1 MSSYLP
7 YLLFGLFL
15 YLASYF
21 YYVSVSHGL
30 GHKAEY
36 LQLRRFIPCAILA
49 VLPVAL
55 ANMPLTSPLF
65 LTSLFTGIAWIV
77 TYPLFY
83 YISNHKVSSDFG
95 FHFDTVFGLYVI
107 GWLSGLKILTIAFYL
122 LPSVLLPLI
131 ATIEFLIFLIPV
143 SQWVYY
149 YLYHSCVT
157 EDGVSMIQDT
167 HYNEIIEFFKQFS
180 LFFNIIIFAAAAAL
194 YALFVTANLNFNT
207 LQLTPIQYLPILG
220 LTAFLSYYL
229 WKTGKTEKRQGVFA
243 RTGIIELWLE
253 VKKYKEKT
261 MLYQTNMQERIKD
274 LTVTPAQPQFN
285 KPSTTI
291 MVIGESASRDYMSAF
306 TDYPVETTPWLSAK
320 KTDEHFIL
328 YPNAYSCEAN
338 TVHALERALTEYN
351 QYNNQKFYTSCSVI
365 DIAHKAGYTTHWYSN
380 QGHLGSADTPVTL
393 VANTSGTAKWTKQ
406 NLNKVQYDE
415 ALLDYLDEVDPAKNN
430 FVVIH
435 LKGNHFNFINRY
447 PQSFAKF
454 SEPGKYDLIPN
465 YIDSIRYTDYILQKI
480 WEYGTQK
487 LNLQAM
493 LYFSDHATI
502 PDKRRAP
509 DFGGFATVRIP
520 MFTYFSDEYIAKFP
534 QTVNTLRQHE
544 KQYFTNDLAYDLMC
558 GIFNI
563 KSNHYDETNSLASP
577 LYKFTRET
585 LKTNLGK
592 VNIKDDVN

>member
-1 MSSYLP
+1 MDNKYFILMLALYILP
-7 YLLFGLFL
+7 YLF
-15 YLASYF
+15 
-21 YYVSVSHGL
+21 YVSVSHGL

-55 ANMPLTSPLF
+55 ANVPLTSPMF
-65 LTSLFTGIAWIV
+65 LTSFITGIAWII
-77 TYPLFY
+77 TYPFLYFITY
-83 YISNHKVSSDFG
+83 RKNSSDFG
-95 FHFDTVFGLYVI
+95 FHLDTVFGLYVI
-107 GWLSGLKILTIAFYL
+107 GWLMSLKILVINFTI
-122 LPSVLLPLI
+122 LPYIILPI
-131 ATIEFLIFLIPV
+131 ISIIEFLILLIPIA
-143 SQWVYY
+143 QWIYY
-149 YLYHSCVT
+149 YLYHSCIS
-157 EDGVSMIQDT
+157 EDGMSMIQDT

-180 LFFNIIIFAAAAAL
+180 VLFNIIIFS
-194 YALFVTANLNFNT
+194 FVFFVYGIIVFLNLKFDYINLT
-207 LQLTPIQYLPILG
+207 LTQLIPILVTTLF
-220 LTAFLSYYL
+220 LTYYL
-229 WKTGKTEKRQGVFA
+229 WKNGEKAKQQGVFV
-243 RTGIIELWLE
+243 RTGIIELYLD
-253 VKKYKEKT
+253 VKTYLKT
-261 MLYQTNMQERIKD
+261 SLLYQTNMQERIKD
-274 LTVTPAQPQFN
+274 LTVTPSQPQFS
-285 KPSTTI
+285 KPSTII
-291 MVIGESASRDYMSAF
+291 MVIGESESRDYMSAF

-320 KTDEHFIL
+320 KADKHFIL

-338 TVHALERALTEYN
+338 TVRSLERALTEFN
-351 QYNNQKFYTSCSVI
+351 QYNNKQFYTSCSVI

-406 NLNKVQYDE
+406 NLNQVQYDE
-415 ALLDYLDEVDPAKNN
+415 ALLDYLDEVDPTKNN

-465 YIDSIRYTDYILQKI
+465 YIDSIHYTDYILQKI

-520 MFTYFSDEYIAKFP
+520 MFTYFSDEYITKFP
-534 QTVNTLRQHE
+534 KTVNTLRQNE
-544 KQYFTNDLAYDLMC
+544 NQYFTNDLAYDLMC

-563 KSNHYDETNSLASP
+563 KSNHFDESNCFASP

-592 VNIKDDVN
+592 IAIKDDTN

>member
-1 MSSYLP
+1 MDNKYFILMLALYILP
-7 YLLFGLFL
+7 YLF
-15 YLASYF
+15 
-21 YYVSVSHGL
+21 YVSVSHGL

-55 ANMPLTSPLF
+55 ANVPLTSPMF
-65 LTSLFTGIAWIV
+65 LTSFITGIAWIV
-77 TYPLFY
+77 TYPFLYFITY
-83 YISNHKVSSDFG
+83 RKNSSDFG
-95 FHFDTVFGLYVI
+95 FHLDTVFGLYVI
-107 GWLSGLKILTIAFYL
+107 GWLMSLKILVINFKI
-122 LPSVLLPLI
+122 LPYTTLPI
-131 ATIEFLIFLIPV
+131 ISTIEFLILLIPIA
-143 SQWVYY
+143 QWVYY
-149 YLYHSCVT
+149 YLYHSCIS
-157 EDGVSMIQDT
+157 EDGMSMIQDT

-180 LFFNIIIFAAAAAL
+180 FLFNITIFSFIFFIYGIIIF
-194 YALFVTANLNFNT
+194 LNFQFNYINLT
-207 LQLTPIQYLPILG
+207 LTQLIPILVTTLF
-220 LTAFLSYYL
+220 LTYYL
-229 WKTGKTEKRQGVFA
+229 WKNGEKAKQQGVFV
-243 RTGIIELWLE
+243 RTGIIELYLD
-253 VKKYKEKT
+253 VKTYLKT
-261 MLYQTNMQERIKD
+261 SLLYQTNMQERIKD
-274 LTVTPAQPQFN
+274 LTVTPSQPQFS
-285 KPSTTI
+285 KPSTII
-291 MVIGESASRDYMSAF
+291 MVIGESESRDYMSAF

-320 KTDEHFIL
+320 KTDKHFIL

-338 TVHALERALTEYN
+338 TVRSLERALTEFN
-351 QYNNQKFYTSCSVI
+351 QYNNKQFYTSCSVI

-406 NLNKVQYDE
+406 NLNQVQYDE
-415 ALLDYLDEVDPAKNN
+415 ALLDYLDEVDPTKNN

-520 MFTYFSDEYIAKFP
+520 MFTYFSDEYITKFP
-534 QTVNTLRQHE
+534 KTVNTLRQNE
-544 KQYFTNDLAYDLMC
+544 NQYFTNDLAYDLMC

-563 KSNHYDETNSLASP
+563 KSNHFDESNCFASP

-592 VNIKDDVN
+592 IAIKDDTN

>member
-1 MSSYLP
+1 MDNKYFILMLALYILP
-7 YLLFGLFL
+7 YLF
-15 YLASYF
+15 
-21 YYVSVSHGL
+21 YVSVSHGL

-55 ANMPLTSPLF
+55 ANVPLTSPMF
-65 LTSLFTGIAWIV
+65 LTSFITGIAWII
-77 TYPLFY
+77 TYPFLYFITY
-83 YISNHKVSSDFG
+83 RKNQSDFG
-95 FHFDTVFGLYVI
+95 FHLDTVFGLYVI
-107 GWLSGLKILTIAFYL
+107 GWLMSLKILVINFTI
-122 LPSVLLPLI
+122 LPYIILPI
-131 ATIEFLIFLIPV
+131 ISTIEFLILLIPIA
-143 SQWVYY
+143 QWIYY
-149 YLYHSCVT
+149 YLYHSCIS
-157 EDGVSMIQDT
+157 EDGMSMIQDT

-180 LFFNIIIFAAAAAL
+180 VLFNIIIFSL
-194 YALFVTANLNFNT
+194 VFFVYGIIVFLNLKFDYINLT
-207 LQLTPIQYLPILG
+207 LTQLIPILVTTLF
-220 LTAFLSYYL
+220 LTYYL
-229 WKTGKTEKRQGVFA
+229 WKNGEKAKQQGVFV
-243 RTGIIELWLE
+243 RTGIIELYLD
-253 VKKYKEKT
+253 VKTYLKT
-261 MLYQTNMQERIKD
+261 SLLYQTNMQERIKD
-274 LTVTPAQPQFN
+274 LTVTPSQPQFS
-285 KPSTTI
+285 KPSTII
-291 MVIGESASRDYMSAF
+291 MVIGESESRDYMSAF

-320 KTDEHFIL
+320 KADKHFIL

-338 TVHALERALTEYN
+338 TVRSLERALTEFN
-351 QYNNQKFYTSCSVI
+351 QYNNKQFYTSCSVI

-406 NLNKVQYDE
+406 NLNQVQYDE
-415 ALLDYLDEVDPAKNN
+415 ALLDYLDEVDPTKNN

-520 MFTYFSDEYIAKFP
+520 MFTYFSDEYITKFP
-534 QTVNTLRQHE
+534 ETVNTLRQNE
-544 KQYFTNDLAYDLMC
+544 NQYFTNDLAYDLMC

-563 KSNHYDETNSLASP
+563 KSNHFDESNCFASP

-592 VNIKDDVN
+592 IDIKDDNN

>member
-1 MSSYLP
+1 MDTKYLILMLALYILP
-7 YLLFGLFL
+7 YLF
-15 YLASYF
+15 
-21 YYVSVSHGL
+21 YVSVSHGL

-55 ANMPLTSPLF
+55 ANVPLTSPMF
-65 LTSLFTGIAWIV
+65 LTSFITGIAWII
-77 TYPLFY
+77 TYPFLYFITY
-83 YISNHKVSSDFG
+83 RKNSSDFG
-95 FHFDTVFGLYVI
+95 FHLDTVFGLYVI
-107 GWLSGLKILTIAFYL
+107 GWLMSLKILVINFKI
-122 LPSVLLPLI
+122 LPYTTLPIIL
-131 ATIEFLIFLIPV
+131 TIEFLILLIPIA
-143 SQWVYY
+143 QWVYY
-149 YLYHSCVT
+149 YLYHSCIS
-157 EDGVSMIQDT
+157 EDGMSMIQDT

-180 LFFNIIIFAAAAAL
+180 LLFNITIFSFIFFIYGIIIF
-194 YALFVTANLNFNT
+194 LNFQFNYINLT
-207 LQLTPIQYLPILG
+207 LTQLIPILVTTLF
-220 LTAFLSYYL
+220 LTYYL
-229 WKTGKTEKRQGVFA
+229 WKNGEKAKQQGVFV
-243 RTGIIELWLE
+243 RTGIIELYLD
-253 VKKYKEKT
+253 VKTYLKT
-261 MLYQTNMQERIKD
+261 SLLYQTNMQERIKD
-274 LTVTPAQPQFN
+274 LTVTPSQPQFS
-285 KPSTTI
+285 KPSTII
-291 MVIGESASRDYMSAF
+291 MVIGESESRDYMSAF

-320 KTDEHFIL
+320 KADKHFIL

-338 TVHALERALTEYN
+338 TVRSLERALTEFN
-351 QYNNQKFYTSCSVI
+351 QYNNKQFYTSCSVI

-406 NLNKVQYDE
+406 NLNQVQYDE
-415 ALLDYLDEVDPAKNN
+415 ALLDYLDEVDPRKNN

-509 DFGGFATVRIP
+509 DFDGFATVRIP
-520 MFTYFSDEYIAKFP
+520 MFTYFSDEYITKFP
-534 QTVNTLRQHE
+534 ETVNTLRQNE
-544 KQYFTNDLAYDLMC
+544 NQYFTNDLAYDLMC

-563 KSNHYDETNSLASP
+563 KSNHFDESNCFASP

-592 VNIKDDVN
+592 IDIKDDNN

>member
-1 MSSYLP
+1 MDNRYFILMLALYILP
-7 YLLFGLFL
+7 YLF
-15 YLASYF
+15 
-21 YYVSVSHGL
+21 YVSVSHGL

-55 ANMPLTSPLF
+55 ANVPLTSPMF
-65 LTSLFTGIAWIV
+65 LTSFITGIAWIV
-77 TYPLFY
+77 TYPFLYFITY
-83 YISNHKVSSDFG
+83 RKNSSDFG
-95 FHFDTVFGLYVI
+95 FHLDTVFGLYVI
-107 GWLSGLKILTIAFYL
+107 GWLMSLKILVINFKI
-122 LPSVLLPLI
+122 LPYTTLPI
-131 ATIEFLIFLIPV
+131 ISTIEFLILLIPIA
-143 SQWVYY
+143 QWVYY
-149 YLYHSCVT
+149 YLYHSCIS
-157 EDGVSMIQDT
+157 EDGMSMIQDT

-180 LFFNIIIFAAAAAL
+180 LLFNITIFSFIFFIYGIIIF
-194 YALFVTANLNFNT
+194 LNFQFNYINLT
-207 LQLTPIQYLPILG
+207 LTQLIPILVTTLF
-220 LTAFLSYYL
+220 LTYYL
-229 WKTGKTEKRQGVFA
+229 WKNGEKAKQQGVFV
-243 RTGIIELWLE
+243 RTGIIELYLD
-253 VKKYKEKT
+253 VKTYLKT
-261 MLYQTNMQERIKD
+261 SLLYQTNMQERIKD
-274 LTVTPAQPQFN
+274 LTVTPSQPQFS
-285 KPSTTI
+285 KPSTII
-291 MVIGESASRDYMSAF
+291 MVIGESESRDYMSAF

-320 KTDEHFIL
+320 KADKHFIL

-338 TVHALERALTEYN
+338 TVRSLERALTEFN
-351 QYNNQKFYTSCSVI
+351 QYNNKQFYTSCSVI

-406 NLNKVQYDE
+406 NLNQVQYDE
-415 ALLDYLDEVDPAKNN
+415 ALLDYLDEVDPRKNN

-509 DFGGFATVRIP
+509 DFDGFATVRIP
-520 MFTYFSDEYIAKFP
+520 MFTYFSDEYITKFP
-534 QTVNTLRQHE
+534 ETVNTLRQNE
-544 KQYFTNDLAYDLMC
+544 NQYFTNDLAYDLMC

-563 KSNHYDETNSLASP
+563 KSNHFDESNCFASP

-592 VNIKDDVN
+592 IDIKDDNN

>member
-1 MSSYLP
+1 MDNKYFILMLALYVLP
-7 YLLFGLFL
+7 YLF
-15 YLASYF
+15 
-21 YYVSVSHGL
+21 YVSVSHGL

-55 ANMPLTSPLF
+55 ANVPLTSPMF
-65 LTSLFTGIAWIV
+65 LTSFITGIAWII
-77 TYPLFY
+77 TYPFLYFITY
-83 YISNHKVSSDFG
+83 RKNSSDFG
-95 FHFDTVFGLYVI
+95 FHLDTVFGLYVI
-107 GWLSGLKILTIAFYL
+107 GWLMSLKILVINFTIPPYII
-122 LPSVLLPLI
+122 LPIIS
-131 ATIEFLIFLIPV
+131 TIEFLILLIPIA
-143 SQWVYY
+143 QWIYY
-149 YLYHSCVT
+149 YLYHSCIS
-157 EDGVSMIQDT
+157 EDGMSMIQDT

-180 LFFNIIIFAAAAAL
+180 VLFNIIIFSL
-194 YALFVTANLNFNT
+194 VFFVYGIIVFLNLKFDYINLT
-207 LQLTPIQYLPILG
+207 LTQLIPILVTT
-220 LTAFLSYYL
+220 LFFTYYL
-229 WKTGKTEKRQGVFA
+229 WKNGEKAKQQGVFV
-243 RTGIIELWLE
+243 RTGIIELYLD
-253 VKKYKEKT
+253 VKTYLKT
-261 MLYQTNMQERIKD
+261 SLLYQTNMQERIKD
-274 LTVTPAQPQFN
+274 LTVTPSQPQFS
-285 KPSTTI
+285 KPSTII
-291 MVIGESASRDYMSAF
+291 MVIGESESRDYMSAF

-320 KTDEHFIL
+320 KADKHFIL

-338 TVHALERALTEYN
+338 TVRSLERALTEFN
-351 QYNNQKFYTSCSVI
+351 QYNNKQFYTSCSVI

-406 NLNKVQYDE
+406 NLNQVQYDE
-415 ALLDYLDEVDPAKNN
+415 ALLDYLDEVDPTKNN

-465 YIDSIRYTDYILQKI
+465 YIDSIRYTDYILQTI

-520 MFTYFSDEYIAKFP
+520 MFTYFSDEYITKFP
-534 QTVNTLRQHE
+534 ETVNTLRQNE
-544 KQYFTNDLAYDLMC
+544 NQYFTNDLAYDLMC

-563 KSNHYDETNSLASP
+563 KSNHFDESNCFASP

-592 VNIKDDVN
+592 IDIKDDNN

>member
-1 MSSYLP
+1 MDNKYFILMLALYVLP
-7 YLLFGLFL
+7 YLF
-15 YLASYF
+15 
-21 YYVSVSHGL
+21 YVSVSHGL

-55 ANMPLTSPLF
+55 ANVPLTSPMF
-65 LTSLFTGIAWIV
+65 LTSFITGIAWII
-77 TYPLFY
+77 TYPFLYFITY
-83 YISNHKVSSDFG
+83 RKNSSDFG
-95 FHFDTVFGLYVI
+95 FHLDTVFGLYVI
-107 GWLSGLKILTIAFYL
+107 GWLMSLKILVINFTIPPYII
-122 LPSVLLPLI
+122 LPIIS
-131 ATIEFLIFLIPV
+131 TIEFLILLIPIA
-143 SQWVYY
+143 QWIYY
-149 YLYHSCVT
+149 YLYHSCIS
-157 EDGVSMIQDT
+157 EDGMSMIQDT

-180 LFFNIIIFAAAAAL
+180 VLFNIIIFSL
-194 YALFVTANLNFNT
+194 VFFVYGIIVFLNLKFDYINLT
-207 LQLTPIQYLPILG
+207 LTQLIPILVTTLF
-220 LTAFLSYYL
+220 LTYYL
-229 WKTGKTEKRQGVFA
+229 WKNGEKAKQQGVFV
-243 RTGIIELWLE
+243 RTGIIELYLD
-253 VKKYKEKT
+253 VKTYLKT
-261 MLYQTNMQERIKD
+261 SLLYQTNMQERIKD
-274 LTVTPAQPQFN
+274 LTVTPSQPQFS
-285 KPSTTI
+285 KPSTII
-291 MVIGESASRDYMSAF
+291 MVIGESESRDYMSAF

-320 KTDEHFIL
+320 KADKHFIL

-338 TVHALERALTEYN
+338 TVRSLERALTEFN
-351 QYNNQKFYTSCSVI
+351 QYNDKQFYTSCSII

-406 NLNKVQYDE
+406 NLNQVQYDE
-415 ALLDYLDEVDPAKNN
+415 ALLDYLDEVAPTKNN

-454 SEPGKYDLIPN
+454 SKPGKYDLIPN

-509 DFGGFATVRIP
+509 DFGGFGTVRIP
-520 MFTYFSDEYIAKFP
+520 MFTYFSNEYITKFP
-534 QTVNTLRQHE
+534 ETVNTLRKNE
-544 KQYFTNDLAYDLMC
+544 NQYFTNDLAYDLMC

-563 KSNHYDETNSLASP
+563 KSNHFDESNCFSSP
-577 LYKFTRET
+577 QYKFTRET

-592 VNIKDDVN
+592 IAIKDDNN

>member
-1 MSSYLP
+1 MDNKYFILMLALYILP
-7 YLLFGLFL
+7 YLF
-15 YLASYF
+15 
-21 YYVSVSHGL
+21 YVSVSHGL

-55 ANMPLTSPLF
+55 ANVPLTSPMF
-65 LTSLFTGIAWIV
+65 LTSFITGIAWII
-77 TYPLFY
+77 TYPFLYFITY
-83 YISNHKVSSDFG
+83 RKNSSDFG
-95 FHFDTVFGLYVI
+95 FHLDTVFGLYVI
-107 GWLSGLKILTIAFYL
+107 GWLMSLKILVINFTIPPYII
-122 LPSVLLPLI
+122 LPIIS
-131 ATIEFLIFLIPV
+131 TIEFLILLIPIA
-143 SQWVYY
+143 QWIYY
-149 YLYHSCVT
+149 YLYHSCIS
-157 EDGVSMIQDT
+157 EDGMSMIQDT

-180 LFFNIIIFAAAAAL
+180 VLFNIIIFSL
-194 YALFVTANLNFNT
+194 VFFVYGIIVFLNLKFDYINLT
-207 LQLTPIQYLPILG
+207 LTQLIPILVTTLF
-220 LTAFLSYYL
+220 LTYYL
-229 WKTGKTEKRQGVFA
+229 WKNGEKAKQQGVFV
-243 RTGIIELWLE
+243 RTGIIELYLD
-253 VKKYKEKT
+253 VKTYLKT
-261 MLYQTNMQERIKD
+261 SLLYQTNMQERIKD
-274 LTVTPAQPQFN
+274 LTVTPSQPQFS
-285 KPSTTI
+285 KPSTII
-291 MVIGESASRDYMSAF
+291 MVIGESESRDYMSAF

-320 KTDEHFIL
+320 KADKHFIL

-338 TVHALERALTEYN
+338 TVRSLERALTEFN
-351 QYNNQKFYTSCSVI
+351 QYNNKQFYTSCSVI

-406 NLNKVQYDE
+406 NLNQVQYDE
-415 ALLDYLDEVDPAKNN
+415 ALLDYLDEVDPTKNN

-454 SEPGKYDLIPN
+454 SEPGKYNLIPN

-487 LNLQAM
+487 LNLQSM

-520 MFTYFSDEYIAKFP
+520 MFTYFSDEYITKFP
-534 QTVNTLRQHE
+534 ETVNTLRQNE
-544 KQYFTNDLAYDLMC
+544 NQYFTNDLAYDLMC

-563 KSNHYDETNSLASP
+563 KSNHFDESNCFASP

-592 VNIKDDVN
+592 IDIKDDNN

>member
-1 MSSYLP
+1 MDNKYFILMLALYILP
-7 YLLFGLFL
+7 YLF
-15 YLASYF
+15 
-21 YYVSVSHGL
+21 YVSVSHGL

-55 ANMPLTSPLF
+55 ANVPLTSPMF
-65 LTSLFTGIAWIV
+65 LTSFITGIAWII
-77 TYPLFY
+77 TYPFLYFITY
-83 YISNHKVSSDFG
+83 RKNSSDFG
-95 FHFDTVFGLYVI
+95 FHLDTVFGLYVI
-107 GWLSGLKILTIAFYL
+107 GWLMSLKILVINFTI
-122 LPSVLLPLI
+122 LPYIILPI
-131 ATIEFLIFLIPV
+131 ISTIEFLILLIPIA
-143 SQWVYY
+143 QWIYY
-149 YLYHSCVT
+149 YLYHSCIS
-157 EDGVSMIQDT
+157 EDGMSMIQDT

-180 LFFNIIIFAAAAAL
+180 VLFNIIIFSL
-194 YALFVTANLNFNT
+194 VFFVYGIIVFLNLKFDYINLT
-207 LQLTPIQYLPILG
+207 LTQLIPILVTTLF
-220 LTAFLSYYL
+220 LTYYL
-229 WKTGKTEKRQGVFA
+229 WKNGEKAKQQGVFV
-243 RTGIIELWLE
+243 RTGIIELYLD
-253 VKKYKEKT
+253 VKTYLKT
-261 MLYQTNMQERIKD
+261 SLLYQTNMQERIKD
-274 LTVTPAQPQFN
+274 LTVTPSQPQFS
-285 KPSTTI
+285 KPSTII
-291 MVIGESASRDYMSAF
+291 MVIGESESRDYMSAF

-320 KTDEHFIL
+320 KADKHFIL

-338 TVHALERALTEYN
+338 TVRSLERALTEFN
-351 QYNNQKFYTSCSVI
+351 QYNNKQFYTSCSVI

-406 NLNKVQYDE
+406 NLNQVQYDE
-415 ALLDYLDEVDPAKNN
+415 ALLDYLDEVDPTKNN

-520 MFTYFSDEYIAKFP
+520 MFTYFSDEYITKFP
-534 QTVNTLRQHE
+534 KTVNTLRQNE
-544 KQYFTNDLAYDLMC
+544 NQYFTNDLAYDLMC

-563 KSNHYDETNSLASP
+563 KSNHFDESNLFSSP

-592 VNIKDDVN
+592 IAIKDDTN

>member
-1 MSSYLP
+1 MDNKYFILMLALYILP
-7 YLLFGLFL
+7 YLF
-15 YLASYF
+15 
-21 YYVSVSHGL
+21 YVSVSHGL

-55 ANMPLTSPLF
+55 ANVPLTSPMF
-65 LTSLFTGIAWIV
+65 LTSFITGIAWII
-77 TYPLFY
+77 TYPFLYFITY
-83 YISNHKVSSDFG
+83 RKNSSDFG
-95 FHFDTVFGLYVI
+95 FHLDTVFGLYVI
-107 GWLSGLKILTIAFYL
+107 GWLMSLKILVINFTI
-122 LPSVLLPLI
+122 LPYIILPI
-131 ATIEFLIFLIPV
+131 ISTIEFLILLIPIA
-143 SQWVYY
+143 QWIYY
-149 YLYHSCVT
+149 YLYHSCIS
-157 EDGVSMIQDT
+157 EDGMSMIQDT

-180 LFFNIIIFAAAAAL
+180 VLFNIIIFSL
-194 YALFVTANLNFNT
+194 VFFVYGIIVFLNLKFDYINLT
-207 LQLTPIQYLPILG
+207 LTQLIPILVTTLF
-220 LTAFLSYYL
+220 LTYYL
-229 WKTGKTEKRQGVFA
+229 WKNGEKAKQQGVFV
-243 RTGIIELWLE
+243 RTGIIELYLD
-253 VKKYKEKT
+253 VKTYLKT
-261 MLYQTNMQERIKD
+261 SLLYQTNMQERIKD
-274 LTVTPAQPQFN
+274 LTVTPSQPQFS
-285 KPSTTI
+285 KPSTII
-291 MVIGESASRDYMSAF
+291 MVIGESESRDYMSAF

-320 KTDEHFIL
+320 KADKHFIL

-338 TVHALERALTEYN
+338 TVRSLERALTEFN
-351 QYNNQKFYTSCSVI
+351 QYNNKQFYTSCSVI

-406 NLNKVQYDE
+406 NLNQVQYDE
-415 ALLDYLDEVDPAKNN
+415 ALLDYLDEVDPTKNN

-520 MFTYFSDEYIAKFP
+520 MFTYFSDEYITKFP
-534 QTVNTLRQHE
+534 ETVNTLRQNE
-544 KQYFTNDLAYDLMC
+544 NQYFTNDLAYDLMC

-563 KSNHYDETNSLASP
+563 KSNHFDESNCFASL

-592 VNIKDDVN
+592 IDIKDDNN

>member
-1 MSSYLP
+1 MDNKYFILMLALYVLP
-7 YLLFGLFL
+7 YLF
-15 YLASYF
+15 
-21 YYVSVSHGL
+21 YVSVSHGL

-55 ANMPLTSPLF
+55 ANVPLTSPMF
-65 LTSLFTGIAWIV
+65 LTSFITGIAWII
-77 TYPLFY
+77 TYPFLYFITY
-83 YISNHKVSSDFG
+83 RKNSSDFG
-95 FHFDTVFGLYVI
+95 FHLDTVFGLYVI
-107 GWLSGLKILTIAFYL
+107 GWLMSLKILVINFTIPPYII
-122 LPSVLLPLI
+122 LPIIS
-131 ATIEFLIFLIPV
+131 TIEFLILLIPIA
-143 SQWVYY
+143 QWIYY
-149 YLYHSCVT
+149 YLYHSCIS
-157 EDGVSMIQDT
+157 EDGMSMIQDT

-180 LFFNIIIFAAAAAL
+180 VLFNIIIFSL
-194 YALFVTANLNFNT
+194 VFFVYGIIVFLNLKFDYINLT
-207 LQLTPIQYLPILG
+207 LTQLIPILVTTLF
-220 LTAFLSYYL
+220 LTYYL
-229 WKTGKTEKRQGVFA
+229 WKNGEKAKQQGVFV
-243 RTGIIELWLE
+243 RTGIIELYLD
-253 VKKYKEKT
+253 VKTYLKT
-261 MLYQTNMQERIKD
+261 SLLYQTNMQERIKD
-274 LTVTPAQPQFN
+274 LTVTPSQPQFS
-285 KPSTTI
+285 KPSTII
-291 MVIGESASRDYMSAF
+291 MVIGESESRDYMSAF

-320 KTDEHFIL
+320 KADKHFIL

-338 TVHALERALTEYN
+338 TVRSLERALTEFN
-351 QYNNQKFYTSCSVI
+351 QYNNKQFYTSCSVI

-406 NLNKVQYDE
+406 NLNQVQYDE
-415 ALLDYLDEVDPAKNN
+415 ALLDYLDEVDPTKNN

-520 MFTYFSDEYIAKFP
+520 MFTYFSDEYITKFP
-534 QTVNTLRQHE
+534 ETVNTLRQNE
-544 KQYFTNDLAYDLMC
+544 NQYFTNDLAYDLMC

-563 KSNHYDETNSLASP
+563 KSNHFDESNCFASP

-592 VNIKDDVN
+592 IDIKDDNN

>member
-1 MSSYLP
+1 MDNKYFILMLALYVLP
-7 YLLFGLFL
+7 YLF
-15 YLASYF
+15 
-21 YYVSVSHGL
+21 YVSVSHGL

-55 ANMPLTSPLF
+55 ANVPLTSPMF
-65 LTSLFTGIAWIV
+65 LTSFITGIAWII
-77 TYPLFY
+77 TYPFLYFITY
-83 YISNHKVSSDFG
+83 RKNSSDFG
-95 FHFDTVFGLYVI
+95 FHLDTVFGLYVI
-107 GWLSGLKILTIAFYL
+107 GWLMSLKILVINFTIPPYII
-122 LPSVLLPLI
+122 LPIIS
-131 ATIEFLIFLIPV
+131 TIEFLILLIPIA
-143 SQWVYY
+143 QWIYY
-149 YLYHSCVT
+149 YLYHSCIS
-157 EDGVSMIQDT
+157 EDGMSMIQDT

-180 LFFNIIIFAAAAAL
+180 VLFNIIIFSL
-194 YALFVTANLNFNT
+194 VFFVYGIIVFLNLKFDYINLT
-207 LQLTPIQYLPILG
+207 LTQLIPILVTTLF
-220 LTAFLSYYL
+220 LTYYL
-229 WKTGKTEKRQGVFA
+229 WKNGEKAKQQGVFV
-243 RTGIIELWLE
+243 RTGIIELYLD
-253 VKKYKEKT
+253 VKTYLKT
-261 MLYQTNMQERIKD
+261 SLLYQTNMQERIKD
-274 LTVTPAQPQFN
+274 LTVTPSQPQFS
-285 KPSTTI
+285 KPSTII
-291 MVIGESASRDYMSAF
+291 MVIGESESRDYMSAF

-320 KTDEHFIL
+320 KADKHFIL

-338 TVHALERALTEYN
+338 TVRSLERALTEFN
-351 QYNNQKFYTSCSVI
+351 QYNNKQFYTSCSVI

-406 NLNKVQYDE
+406 NLNQVQYDE
-415 ALLDYLDEVDPAKNN
+415 ALLDYLDEVDPTKNN

-454 SEPGKYDLIPN
+454 SAPGKYDLIPN

-520 MFTYFSDEYIAKFP
+520 MFTYFSDEYITKFSE
-534 QTVNTLRQHE
+534 TVNTLRQNE
-544 KQYFTNDLAYDLMC
+544 NQYFTNDLAYDLMC

-563 KSNHYDETNSLASP
+563 KSNHFDESNCFASP

-592 VNIKDDVN
+592 IDIKDDNN